1 MPLRLVLADDAALI
15 RQALAELLQRA
26 GLEVAAQAGNAPSLL
41 RAVEDHQPDIAIVDI
56 RMPPTQT
63 TEGIRAALQIRERF
77 PATGILLLSTHT
89 EIDDA
94 VELFSATA
102 SSVGYLLKDSVSDL
116 DELTGALTR
125 ISEGGTVLDPKL
137 VVELLGRAR
146 RADPLD
152 VLTPRE
158 REVVGLMAE
167 GQSNTGIAQTLWITQ
182 GAVEKHI
189 KHIFSKL
196 GIPAT
201 LDTHRRVLAVI
212 TFLEAR

>member
-26 GLEVAAQAGNAPSLL
+26 GVQVVAQVGNAPSLL
-41 RAVEDHQPDIAIVDI
+41 RAVDEHQPDVAIVDI

-89 EIDDA
+89 EIDEA

-102 SSVGYLLKDSVSDL
+102 NGVGYLLKDSVSDL
-116 DELTGALTR
+116 DELIGALTR
-125 ISEGGTVLDPKL
+125 ISQGGTVFDPKL
-137 VVELLGRAR
+137 VAELLGRAR

-167 GQSNTGIAQTLWITQ
+167 GQSNAGIAKALWITH

>member
-1 MPLRLVLADDAALI
+1 MPLRLILADDAALI
-15 RQALAELLQRA
+15 RRALAELLERA
-26 GLEVAAQAGNAPSLL
+26 DVQVVAQAGNAPSLL
-41 RAVEDHQPDIAIVDI
+41 RAVEDHQPDVAIVDI
-56 RMPPTQT
+56 RMPPTHT
-63 TEGIRAALQIRERF
+63 TEGIHAALQIRERF
-77 PATGILLLSTHT
+77 PAVGILLLSTHAQ
-89 EIDDA
+89 IDDA

-116 DELTGALTR
+116 DELIDALTR
-125 ISEGGTVLDPKL
+125 ISQGGTVFDAKL
-137 VVELLGRAR
+137 VTELLSRAR
-146 RADPLD
+146 RTDPLD
-152 VLTPRE
+152 ALTPRE

-167 GQSNTGIAQTLWITQ
+167 GQSNAGIAKALWVTP

-201 LDTHRRVLAVI
+201 PGTHRRVLAVI

>member
-26 GLEVAAQAGNAPSLL
+26 GVQVVAQAGNAPSLL
-41 RAVEDHQPDIAIVDI
+41 RAVAEHQPDVAIVDI

-89 EIDDA
+89 EIDEA

-102 SSVGYLLKDSVSDL
+102 NGVGYLLKDSVSDL
-116 DELTGALTR
+116 DELVGALTR
-125 ISEGGTVLDPKL
+125 ISQGGTVFDPKL
-137 VVELLGRAR
+137 VAELLGRAR

-167 GQSNTGIAQTLWITQ
+167 GQSNAGIAKALWITH

-189 KHIFSKL
+189 PHIYSKL

>member
-26 GLEVAAQAGNAPSLL
+26 GVQVVAQVGNAPSLL
-41 RAVEDHQPDIAIVDI
+41 RAVVEHQPDVAIVDI

-89 EIDDA
+89 EIDEA

-102 SSVGYLLKDSVSDL
+102 NGVGYLLKDSVSDL
-116 DELTGALTR
+116 DELIGALTR
-125 ISEGGTVLDPKL
+125 ISQGGTVFDPKL
-137 VVELLGRAR
+137 VAELLGRAR

-167 GQSNTGIAQTLWITQ
+167 GQSNAGIAKALWITH

>member
-26 GLEVAAQAGNAPSLL
+26 GLEVVAQAGNAPSLL
-41 RAVEDHQPDIAIVDI
+41 RAVAEHQPDIAIVDI

-89 EIDDA
+89 EINDA

-125 ISEGGTVLDPKL
+125 ISQGGTVLDPKL

-167 GQSNTGIAQTLWITQ
+167 GQSNTGIAKALWITH

-201 LDTHRRVLAVI
+201 LDAHRRVLAVI

>member
-26 GLEVAAQAGNAPSLL
+26 GVQVVAQAGNAPSLL

-89 EIDDA
+89 EINDA

-116 DELTGALTR
+116 DELIGALTR
-125 ISEGGTVLDPKL
+125 ISQGGTVLDPKL

-167 GQSNTGIAQTLWITQ
+167 GQSNAGIAKALWITH

-201 LDTHRRVLAVI
+201 LDAHRRVLAVI